1 MLISYL
7 CGICQTLQILS
18 LFGCMA
24 LGAHLFITLV
34 QNCIAQTSTYEENRK
49 QIVIPKTEKV
59 LCVIFLLLALFIPSN
74 LKWDLIDSY
83 REEIKQYKQ
92 MVQNRDEQIDEF
104 KIFLEVNNLEEKYI
118 KFDTTYKLDI
128 ERL

>member
-18 LFGCMA
+18 LFGCLT

-49 QIVIPKTEKV
+49 QIVVPKTEKV
-59 LCVIFLLLALFIPSN
+59 FCVIFLLLALFIPSN

-83 REEIKQYKQ
+83 REEVKQYKQ

-104 KIFLEVNNLEEKYI
+104 KIFLEVNNLKEKYI
-118 KFDTTYKLDI
+118 QFDTTYKLDI